1 MTNSS
6 AGLQTKKL
14 RIYCNLTQEEFASLV
29 KSKRNSIAMIES
41 GRNKPT
47 FELVAEMCA
56 VFNITADYFLT
67 NDDPANYSEYLVLS
81 KGWNPEEKVILNNN
95 YELEENLTFN
105 DATIDVTKNTRKE
118 DNVKLFWKLV
128 LQHDQALDD
137 SYEEFR
143 QLEGLVAY
151 FEKYLDEAGNKINQ
165 VYTDLQSIGYKEI
178 KNKEVYEGFIK
189 KLQFLKHNREQLKQ
203 INEAIEKLINS
214 KSLN

>member
-143 QLEGLVAY
+143 Q
-151 FEKYLDEAGNKINQ
+151 
-165 VYTDLQSIGYKEI
+165 
-178 KNKEVYEGFIK
+178 
-189 KLQFLKHNREQLKQ
+189 
-203 INEAIEKLINS
+203 
-214 KSLN
+214 